1 MMTIPPKPPVPPQIF
16 PRVCDHRPDGVQTA
30 LAWCCFKAEALNP
43 AHSPMEDN
51 SVDKQ
56 LKMSFSRLLW
66 RGLEWCLLQLVEFT
80 ELYSLAPYRQ
90 FCHYQSTSFQRKIF
104 FA

>member
-16 PRVCDHRPDGVQTA
+16 PRVCDHHPDGVQTA

-43 AHSPMEDN
+43 APSEDN

-56 LKMSFSRLLW
+56 LKMQTNFCKIAMNYYLPLKH
-66 RGLEWCLLQLVEFT
+66 T
-80 ELYSLAPYRQ
+80 LA
-90 FCHYQSTSFQRKIF
+90 
-104 FA
+104 

>member
-16 PRVCDHRPDGVQTA
+16 PRVCDHHPDGVQTA

-43 AHSPMEDN
+43 APREGN

-56 LKMSFSRLLW
+56 LKMQTKDNFNSKW
-66 RGLEWCLLQLVEFT
+66 EFLIDVLNT
-80 ELYSLAPYRQ
+80 Y
-90 FCHYQSTSFQRKIF
+90 F
-104 FA
+104 

>member
-1 MMTIPPKPPVPPQIF
+1 MMTIPPKPPVPPQNF

-43 AHSPMEDN
+43 APREDN

-56 LKMSFSRLLW
+56 LKIQTQTILIQNWCDLLFV
-66 RGLEWCLLQLVEFT
+66 RIFQLM
-80 ELYSLAPYRQ
+80 Y
-90 FCHYQSTSFQRKIF
+90 
-104 FA
+104 